1 MRVLVFISILILVV
15 LFLPSCNPYYTTP
28 QPPEP
33 SPSPS
38 PDILI
43 PSWLRTPKDIAT
55 YLRLSGARYV
65 NDDFTT
71 GYQDYRFTPAEFI
84 SWDIPDVNKPGRIIT
99 KIPFTGDCD
108 DFAIFTAYLLQ
119 YLGYE
124 SYFII
129 TRTGNILHA
138 LSYGIDSEGKHHIFD
153 LWFYKEKF
161 ESVEEYLQKAY
172 GSKVLSQAPIQEV
185 LDTLY
190 AQGHLRRVE
199 SHEVQ

>member
-84 SWDIPDVNKPGRIIT
+84 SWDIPDVSHPRLKSWACSSKPLQGLLT
-99 KIPFTGDCD
+99 ESHPP
-108 DFAIFTAYLLQ
+108 AYL
-119 YLGYE
+119 
-124 SYFII
+124 
-129 TRTGNILHA
+129 GNQR
-138 LSYGIDSEGKHHIFD
+138 
-153 LWFYKEKF
+153 
-161 ESVEEYLQKAY
+161 LQKYLADIDCC
-172 GSKVLSQAPIQEV
+172 V
-185 LDTLY
+185 
-190 AQGHLRRVE
+190 
-199 SHEVQ
+199 